1 MKIEQLPIQQTLK
14 AQAGYA
20 ADPTRRA
27 NSVEHPTATDHAALS
42 EEARLLSKARQAL
55 EETPE
60 IRDDKVTA
68 LRQQVQEGT
77 YEVPVEKLASLLV
90 KRLSQE

>member
-27 NSVEHPTATDHAALS
+27 NSVEHATDHAAVS
-42 EEARLLSKARQAL
+42 EEARLLSRARQAL
-55 EETPE
+55 EETPDT
-60 IRDDKVTA
+60 RDDKVTA
-68 LRQQVQEGT
+68 LRQQVQDGT
-77 YEVPVEKLASLLV
+77 YEVPLEKLASLLV
-90 KRLSQE
+90 KRLSEE